1 MNNSNKKFTFA
12 IYIIYRIESQ
22 MRTMDNTVGFSR
34 NYLEKYLSTVRSQ
47 GRYTFTLEE
56 LKEKFDLPN
65 TSINQSLS
73 RLKKKGD
80 VAQIRK
86 GFYAIIPPEYSKQ
99 GMLPPSLFIGDLMKS
114 LNKPYYVALLSA
126 AAIYGAAHQQ
136 PMEYFVITETPAPRS
151 IINKNLK
158 IIFLSKN
165 DWAQNGITQ
174 QKTNAGYINVS
185 LPELTALDLFAYNH
199 KFGTNRIVTVLQE
212 LADEMK
218 ATVLAKIAKGYAN
231 TAAIQRLGYVLEIEL
246 LQEKLA
252 DNLWK
257 VLSQRNYFPIPLAP
271 QKEKKGNSDNRWKVV
286 INMEIESDL

>member
-1 MNNSNKKFTFA
+1 
-12 IYIIYRIESQ
+12 
-22 MRTMDNTVGFSR
+22 MRTMDNTAGFSR

-80 VAQIRK
+80 VSQIRK

-99 GMLPPSLFIGDLMKS
+99 GMLPPSLFIGDLMTS

-151 IINKNLK
+151 IINKKLK

-165 DWAQNGITQ
+165 DWAQDGITQ
-174 QKTNAGYINVS
+174 QKTNAGYLNVS
-185 LPELTALDLFAYNH
+185 LPELTAIDLFAYNH

-212 LADEMK
+212 LTDEMK
-218 ATVLAKIAKGYAN
+218 ATALVKIAKQYTN

-246 LQEKLA
+246 LQQKLA

-257 VLSQRNYFPIPLAP
+257 VLNLRNYFPIPLSP
-271 QKEKKGNSDNRWKVV
+271 QKEKKGDSDNRWKV
-286 INMEIESDL
+286 IKNMEIESDL

>member
-1 MNNSNKKFTFA
+1 
-12 IYIIYRIESQ
+12 
-22 MRTMDNTVGFSR
+22 MRTMDGIIGSSR

-65 TSINQSLS
+65 TSINQSLG

-99 GMLPPSLFIGDLMKS
+99 GMLPPSLFVGDLMKS

-151 IINKNLK
+151 IVNKKLK

-165 DWAQNGITQ
+165 DWAQDGIIQ
-174 QKTNAGYINVS
+174 QKTNAGYLNVS
-185 LPELTALDLFAYNH
+185 LPELTALDLFTYNH

-218 ATVLAKIAKGYAN
+218 VTVLAKMAKKYAN
-231 TAAIQRLGYVLEIEL
+231 TAAIQRLGYILEIEL

-257 VLSQRNYFPIPLAP
+257 VLSQRSYFPIPLSP
-271 QKEKKGNSDNRWKVV
+271 QKEKKGNSDNRWKV
-286 INMEIESDL
+286 IKNMEIESDL

>member
-1 MNNSNKKFTFA
+1 MNNSNKKFIFA
-12 IYIIYRIESQ
+12 VYIVCRIESQ
-22 MRTMDNTVGFSR
+22 MRTMDNTVGFGR

-99 GMLPPSLFIGDLMKS
+99 GMLPPYLFIGDLMTS
-114 LNKPYYVALLSA
+114 LNKSYYVALLSA

-136 PMEYFVITETPAPRS
+136 PMEYFVIVETPAPRS
-151 IINKNLK
+151 IINKKLK

-165 DWAQNGITQ
+165 EWAVDSITQ
-174 QKTNAGYINVS
+174 QKTNAGYINIS
-185 LPELTALDLFAYNH
+185 KPELTALDLFAYNH
-199 KFGTNRIVTVLQE
+199 KFGINHIVTVLQE
-212 LADEMK
+212 LTEEMK
-218 ATVLAKIAKGYAN
+218 ATSLVKIAKQYTN
-231 TAAIQRLGYVLEIEL
+231 TAAIQRFGYVLEIEL
-246 LQEKLA
+246 LQQKLA

-257 VLSQRNYFPIPLAP
+257 VLSQRDYFPIPLSP
-271 QKEKKGNSDNRWKVV
+271 QKEKKGDSDNRWKV
-286 INMEIESDL
+286 IKNMEIESDL